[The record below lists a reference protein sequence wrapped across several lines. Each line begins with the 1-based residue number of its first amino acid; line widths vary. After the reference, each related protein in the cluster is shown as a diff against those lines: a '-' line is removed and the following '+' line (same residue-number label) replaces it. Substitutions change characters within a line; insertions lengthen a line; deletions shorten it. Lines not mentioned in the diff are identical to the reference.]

1 VDTYLRSLGLQKAI
15 DFEHVRA
22 RRLDPREYKFNP
34 QLGYISL
41 TTALL
46 PDQVLGVAFEYTLMA
61 RPTRWVN

>member
-1 VDTYLRSLGLQKAI
+1 MTYLQGQGLEKAM

-41 TTALL
+41 NTALL
-46 PDQVLGVAFEYTLMA
+46 PEQVLGVC
-61 RPTRWVN
+61 V